1 MQEGEE
7 KLNIFE
13 SRTTQMQ
20 EGEEKLNIFE
30 SRTTQMQE
38 GEEKLNRDL
47 NIKWVQRRM

>member
-1 MQEGEE
+1 
-7 KLNIFE
+7 
-13 SRTTQMQ
+13 MQ